1 MNLLNEDNLSSLI
14 LSSKAVSLIQPP
26 MEKLVSC
33 YEDYD
38 KIEVILKR
46 LIRIAEMIIED
57 AKVPG

>member
-1 MNLLNEDNLSSLI
+1 MV
-14 LSSKAVSLIQPP
+14 LSSKAISLIQPP

-57 AKVPG
+57 AKAPLI